1 MTVLTQGKQTGEFL
15 LSEANGDRS
24 REVVTVTVAG
34 AVALPSGQVLGKLSA
49 TGKYVAYN
57 NAGAGGAEIAA
68 AVLLN
73 ACPGTNG
80 DYKCT
85 VFVRDCEV
93 WESMLTGIDSAG
105 KTDLTALGVIVR

>member
-73 ACPGTNG
+73 ACPNVNA

-93 WESMLTGIDSAG
+93 WESMLTGIDSNG
-105 KTDLTALGVIVR
+105 KTDLTAMGVIVR